1 MYIKASYG
9 VLADSHLFAR
19 YGFVNGD
26 GSGPIQLS
34 LAFYHEMM
42 KLNISN
48 QYDYL
53 PDTGATPKF
62 RSYQKRGLAKYI
74 NFDDGYAQCNSG
86 PSTHPDEAELKRL
99 KLQHLIIIAN
109 DYDKWNILAE
119 PRNPNSLPAKTIDDP
134 ITLMVPQLE
143 KNYTI
148 LTGLDRLRETCRLI
162 SLINDDF
169 DGKAIQV
176 LTDNIDNPNF
186 SIGPNVSDALEFRSY
201 MCITRIFGTRVAT
214 MELQGNL
221 ESEYRRVSKMNRNEF
236 GSKNWTAY
244 HVRFSEMQALQAG
257 SGFLFERLSQNWES
271 KKVNAAAPYTMRDTS
286 CPEEYL
292 NYLFRDDELVPDIL
306 DLR

>member
-1 MYIKASYG
+1 
-9 VLADSHLFAR
+9 
-19 YGFVNGD
+19 
-26 GSGPIQLS
+26 
-34 LAFYHEMM
+34 
-42 KLNISN
+42 
-48 QYDYL
+48 
-53 PDTGATPKF
+53 
-62 RSYQKRGLAKYI
+62 
-74 NFDDGYAQCNSG
+74 
-86 PSTHPDEAELKRL
+86 
-99 KLQHLIIIAN
+99 
-109 DYDKWNILAE
+109 
-119 PRNPNSLPAKTIDDP
+119 
-134 ITLMVPQLE
+134 MVPQLE